1 MQHEYIFAQRI
12 AYVYKKWLIL
22 FPVKVIFNLLRAQ
35 SFPCQQG
42 CYNGLLVWRRQTI
55 LFPVPYAGFFMSE

>member
-12 AYVYKKWLIL
+12 AYVYKKKWLIL

-42 CYNGLLVWRRQTI
+42 VL
-55 LFPVPYAGFFMSE
+55 

>member
-1 MQHEYIFAQRI
+1 MQHEYIFVQRI

-42 CYNGLLVWRRQTI
+42 VL
-55 LFPVPYAGFFMSE
+55 